1 MWQGAAIDGSG
12 LVCFLETSANQF
24 RAIFSD
30 RKRRH
35 FLTLSFCGSCKIAF
49 FAERLNVAAISVN
62 WRKVAILITAAKCK
76 RPDVFDYKFT
86 DDLLAADE
94 ANALMFLKQL

>member
-1 MWQGAAIDGSG
+1 M
-12 LVCFLETSANQF
+12 
-24 RAIFSD
+24 
-30 RKRRH
+30 RRH
-35 FLTLSFCGSCKIAF
+35 FLTLSLCRSGDIALF
-49 FAERLNVAAISVN
+49 PKRLNVAAYRVN
-62 WRKVAILITAAKCK
+62 WRKIVILVSAAKCE